1 MALYQTALADKRR
14 LSHAYILSSPSADKQ
29 AEMAAALAAAVLC
42 TAEGSKACGNCRDC
56 RKLKQGIHPDAVI
69 VRPLVNDK
77 GQEKAEIV
85 IEQVRQ
91 LVAEGHVLPNES
103 ERKIYIIEQAEK
115 LNNEAQNAALKLL
128 EEPPARLVLA
138 LCTVNSDALLPTVR
152 SRCVELTASAGDFA
166 ADEQSVNLAREY
178 IKRVADKKT
187 WELCAFCME
196 HEEMDPASARLF
208 VQELRRCAV
217 DMLAKR
223 ENSMGLSG
231 GVLMEIC
238 ALAEKCG
245 EYLKVNTGVKHI
257 LGLLAAFQAA
267 DEG

>member
-115 LNNEAQNAALKLL
+115 MNNEAQNAALKLL
-128 EEPPARLVLA
+128 EEPVPNTVLI
-138 LCTVNSDALLPTVR
+138 LMGIDSIDHIIPNQRTVQKGRDRFRRTDQADPISLPV
-152 SRCVELTASAGDFA
+152 SVILKTA
-166 ADEQSVNLAREY
+166 QV
-178 IKRVADKKT
+178 
-187 WELCAFCME
+187 
-196 HEEMDPASARLF
+196 P
-208 VQELRRCAV
+208 LRQNR
-217 DMLAKR
+217 
-223 ENSMGLSG
+223 
-231 GVLMEIC
+231 
-238 ALAEKCG
+238 
-245 EYLKVNTGVKHI
+245 NTGI
-257 LGLLAAFQAA
+257 IDL
-267 DEG
+267 